1 LTDLVREV
9 EEAVFYLFVALLVEA
24 LLHVVQTVEE
34 LEQSEKAADDLDLQ
48 KLLFVGLAVL
58 HTVVSLRN
66 LGHDVHQFFDLQ

>member
-1 LTDLVREV
+1 ML
-9 EEAVFYLFVALLVEA
+9 
-24 LLHVVQTVEE
+24 QTVEE